1 MAHRKLTVAYLWVD
15 DVELRLKFATV
26 LGVRKPGADH
36 LDWECVAYPLFD
48 DLDPLE
54 PGAYHLRAS
63 TLEGPTVTGPAV
75 LVRST
80 GASHVWRGAGA
91 LAGFVFEGKASP
103 ALPPTS

>member
-1 MAHRKLTVAYLWVD
+1 MAHRKLTIAYLWVD

-26 LGVRKPGADH
+26 LGVRKVGTEH

-54 PGAYHLRAS
+54 SGVYQLRAT
-63 TLEGPTVTGPAV
+63 TLDGPTVAGPAM

-80 GASHVWRGAGA
+80 GASHVWRGAGS
-91 LAGFVFEGKASP
+91 LDGFVFLGENPPDSP
-103 ALPPTS
+103 STS